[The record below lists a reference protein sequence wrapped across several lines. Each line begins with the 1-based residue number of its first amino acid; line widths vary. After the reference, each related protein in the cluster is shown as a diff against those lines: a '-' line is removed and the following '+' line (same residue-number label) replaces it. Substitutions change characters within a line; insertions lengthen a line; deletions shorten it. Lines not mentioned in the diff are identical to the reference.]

1 MKENTMPTAISPG
14 GASCGVPLDELGPA
28 ANPGRAAANVMQ
40 YTLLVATSDDDRRA
54 FLAAQ
59 LDADGHTVHEATTVA
74 GTVAKLSCHAIDVL
88 ILGDL
93 QHPADVPALLCAVRS
108 GGHRRIHPGQAIIT
122 LGAGDELTSLRA
134 YERGSDHH
142 LPDSTTYVLL
152 RAVIHAVARRALHAS
167 TGRHLDV
174 AGIHIDLAARSV
186 DVAGTVVSLSR
197 RDFELLVTFATD
209 PLRVFSKH
217 QLARRVWR
225 GEHVNE
231 RTVDSHVYHLRTRL
245 TQAGATAVLVNK
257 WGHGWS
263 LTTEQ

>member
-1 MKENTMPTAISPG
+1 MPTAISPG
-14 GASCGVPLDELGPA
+14 AASCGMPLDEPEPP
-28 ANPGRAAANVMQ
+28 ANPCRAAGDVMHR
-40 YTLLVATSDDDRRA
+40 YTLLVATSDDDRRG
-54 FLAAQ
+54 FWAAQ

-93 QHPADVPALLCAVRS
+93 QRPADIPALLGAIRA
-108 GGHRRIHPGQAIIT
+108 GGHARIHPAQPIIT
-122 LGAGDELTSLRA
+122 LGAGDELTALRA

-142 LPDSTTYVLL
+142 LPASSTYVLL
-152 RAVIHAVARRALHAS
+152 RAVLARVARRALHATTAS
-167 TGRHLDV
+167 RHLHV

-186 DVAGTVVSLSR
+186 DVAGSVVSLSR

-225 GEHVNE
+225 GEHINA
-231 RTVDSHVYHLRTRL
+231 RTVDSHVHHLRTRL
-245 TQAGATAVLVNK
+245 AQAGATAVLVNK

-263 LTTEQ
+263 LTTR

>member
-1 MKENTMPTAISPG
+1 MPTATSPG
-14 GASCGVPLDELGPA
+14 AASCGMPLDEPA
-28 ANPGRAAANVMQ
+28 AGRAPEDVTPR

-88 ILGDL
+88 IVGDL
-93 QHPADVPALLCAVRS
+93 QRPADIPALLCAVRS
-108 GGHRRIHPGQAIIT
+108 GEHRRIHPGQPIIT

-142 LPDSTTYVLL
+142 LPHTTTYVLL
-152 RAVIHAVARRALHAS
+152 RAVLAAVARRALHTRS
-167 TGRHLDV
+167 TSRHLHV

-186 DVAGTVVSLSR
+186 EVAGSTVSLSR

-263 LTTEQ
+263 LTTQQ